1 MSSGVTTAESGLQ
14 VLIGAALVD
23 AGVRE
28 ELLRNPLELARRFE
42 VTLRERRFLAAVR
55 PRSLE
60 HFAAL
65 VEDWIDGVARV
76 DQPMAPVAVST
87 RLAG

>member
-1 MSSGVTTAESGLQ
+1 MSNATTTAECGLQ
-14 VLIGAALVD
+14 VLVGAALVD

-28 ELLRNPLELARRFE
+28 ALLRNPLDLARRFE
-42 VTLRERRFLAAVR
+42 MSLRERRFLAAAR

-65 VEDWIDGVARV
+65 VEEWIDGVARI
-76 DQPMAPVAVST
+76 DQPMAPAMPT